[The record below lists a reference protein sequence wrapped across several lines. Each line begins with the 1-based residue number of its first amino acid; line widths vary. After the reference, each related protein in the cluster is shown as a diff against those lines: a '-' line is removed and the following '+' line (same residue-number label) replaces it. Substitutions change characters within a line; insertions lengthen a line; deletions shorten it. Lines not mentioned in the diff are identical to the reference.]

1 MANLMFADA
10 ECPNCGRNCGNGGR
24 GDIFYCPSCGWK
36 GKIKG
41 AENDMKF
48 IEEYIRFCIE
58 RDKEELSCSGCLIA
72 CPPSGRSHRKVP
84 ENQGGGQHGQA
95 ENLRGAWG

>member
-48 IEEYIRFCIE
+48 I
-58 RDKEELSCSGCLIA
+58 
-72 CPPSGRSHRKVP
+72 
-84 ENQGGGQHGQA
+84 
-95 ENLRGAWG
+95 

>member
-10 ECPNCGRNCGNGGR
+10 ECPN
-24 GDIFYCPSCGWK
+24 CGWK

-48 IEEYIRFCIE
+48 IEEYIRFCME
-58 RDKEELSCSGCLIA
+58 RDRRAAHEVSE
-72 CPPSGRSHRKVP
+72 P
-84 ENQGGGQHGQA
+84 
-95 ENLRGAWG
+95 

>member
-41 AENDMKF
+41 AES
-48 IEEYIRFCIE
+48 
-58 RDKEELSCSGCLIA
+58 DKEA
-72 CPPSGRSHRKVP
+72 
-84 ENQGGGQHGQA
+84 
-95 ENLRGAWG
+95 NLDEAIEKYLKIKEEDNK

>member
-1 MANLMFADA
+1 MSEGISGKERLP

-58 RDKEELSCSGCLIA
+58 RDKEA
-72 CPPSGRSHRKVP
+72 
-84 ENQGGGQHGQA
+84 
-95 ENLRGAWG
+95 NLDEAIEKYLKIKEEDNK

>member
-41 AENDMKF
+41 AENDMNF

-58 RDKEELSCSGCLIA
+58 RDKEA
-72 CPPSGRSHRKVP
+72 
-84 ENQGGGQHGQA
+84 
-95 ENLRGAWG
+95 NLDEAIEKYLKIKEEDNK